1 MLKAFSLDRNK
12 ADPED
17 TISSPVSA
25 PPYQRSQSSG
35 ILDHHSRNQ
44 KILATDTNEPRP
56 APQPSAATILGKKL
70 SRAKTIGGL
79 RSTRPQHTMDEHYT
93 HSPIEQDISPEDDQL
108 RYPVT
113 QKNTSMDSS
122 HRLERTSSLV
132 AGKDRQYSNES
143 ASPRNQHPVEE
154 ECNSDDRQNERDS
167 SENGQ
172 DQARPMDAEESGPLE
187 PPHEELLQQLEGYE
201 AMLNRLQTDLELA
214 TIRNKDLNNELGQ
227 TRKLLQRREQE
238 YARIEHNFFEHT
250 KLIRATDD
258 DLSTIRDTFKLLK
271 YGITRFVM
279 SLNKKADREKATEKF
294 LTMWPNLPLSEL
306 GTPLEHGHINM
317 LTEKLIHQH
326 LVNLIFESPLYP
338 GLHINGAYSEM
349 NRWLQVHGSDFST
362 RLRQQL
368 SAIIAKSK
376 PDSETQQEAQAARA
390 EIIDRVYNDL
400 AEIYDPFLRE
410 SDGSQE
416 GNAGYIGKV
425 REIIDKSLRLSI
437 AIRGQDVDIHILPV
451 KEGEQSFD
459 EETMVELKGKNEGKI
474 KFCICPP
481 FVGGDGEHGFVE
493 KGKVVC

>member
-1 MLKAFSLDRNK
+1 
-12 ADPED
+12 
-17 TISSPVSA
+17 
-25 PPYQRSQSSG
+25 
-35 ILDHHSRNQ
+35 
-44 KILATDTNEPRP
+44 
-56 APQPSAATILGKKL
+56 
-70 SRAKTIGGL
+70 
-79 RSTRPQHTMDEHYT
+79 MDEHYT
-93 HSPIEQDISPEDDQL
+93 NSPIEQDNSPDDNYT
-108 RYPVT
+108 RYSATP
-113 QKNTSMDSS
+113 KINSLDTSQ
-122 HRLERTSSLV
+122 RLERTSSLM
-132 AGKDRQYSNES
+132 AGKERQHTNDAV
-143 ASPRNQHPVEE
+143 ASHTQYPVEE
-154 ECNSDDRQNERDS
+154 EQNPDDRQNEQDS
-167 SENGQ
+167 SDNGQ
-172 DQARPMDAEESGPLE
+172 DQARPMDAEESGPPE
-187 PPHEELLQQLEGYE
+187 PSHEELLQQLENYD
-201 AMLNRLQTDLELA
+201 AMLNRLQTDLELE
-214 TIRNKDLNNELGQ
+214 TIRNKDLNNELAQ

-294 LTMWPNLPLSEL
+294 RAMWPSLPLSDL

-326 LVNLIFESPLYP
+326 LVKLIFESPLYP
-338 GLHINGAYSEM
+338 GLHINGAFLEV

-376 PDSETQQEAQAARA
+376 PDSETQQEAQAART

-410 SDGSQE
+410 SDAGQE
-416 GNAGYIGKV
+416 GNGGYLGKV
-425 REIIDKSLRLSI
+425 REIIDKSLKLSI

-459 EETMVELKGKNEGKI
+459 EDTMVELKGKTEGDI